1 MSLGLLPDVVP
12 SYNRHLEYGTRTSV
26 RAIEACIAARFRL
39 MEGKFTVST
48 SIVLLVLAAGWCC
61 YLTMWWKDAR
71 KTAQSRSDRIDS
83 FSSGMGSLGGSA
95 SRSIAGPTL
104 RPVEFKPRSSGAAAR
119 RRREVFTALA
129 GLAVLTLLASFV
141 LGLVAIAAH
150 LLVDAA
156 LVAYGYAVVQRRN
169 LAAEREIKVQ
179 MLYPEGVTPLH
190 AQPRTVNA

>member
-1 MSLGLLPDVVP
+1 M
-12 SYNRHLEYGTRTSV
+12 
-26 RAIEACIAARFRL
+26 
-39 MEGKFTVST
+39 ST

-71 KTAQSRSDRIDS
+71 KAAQSRTDRIDS
-83 FSSGMGSLGGSA
+83 FSTGMGSLGGSA
-95 SRSIAGPTL
+95 SRSISGPTL

-119 RRREVFTALA
+119 RRRQVVTGLA
-129 GLAVLTLLASFV
+129 GLAALTLLSVFV
-141 LGLVAIAAH
+141 LGPIAIVAH

-156 LVAYGYAVVQRRN
+156 LVAYGYAIVQRRN

-190 AQPRTVNA
+190 AQRHTVNA

>member
-1 MSLGLLPDVVP
+1 M
-12 SYNRHLEYGTRTSV
+12 
-26 RAIEACIAARFRL
+26 
-39 MEGKFTVST
+39 VST
-48 SIVLLVLAAGWCC
+48 SIVLLVLAAGWCA

-71 KTAQSRSDRIDS
+71 KTAASRTDRIDS

-95 SRSIAGPTL
+95 SRSLQAPVL
-104 RPVEFKPRSSGAAAR
+104 RPVELKPRSSGAAAR
-119 RRREVFTALA
+119 RRQQVFTALA

-141 LGLVAIAAH
+141 LGLVAIVAH
-150 LLVDAA
+150 LLIDVA

-190 AQPRTVNA
+190 AQRRSVNA